1 MQKVKLLWDFRGPDS
16 LKMAEHH
23 AIHLCEFIA
32 KENLENCEANFEAI
46 SEFISSAF
54 IICPKDLMITLRDA
68 LKPHRGEAVDE

>member
-1 MQKVKLLWDFRGPDS
+1 MERVKLVWDFRGLDS

-23 AIHLCEFIA
+23 AIHLNEFIA
-32 KENLENCEANFEAI
+32 KENLENCEANFEAF

-54 IICPKDLMITLRDA
+54 IICPKDLMIILRDA